1 MWSAEKVM
9 QSTEIIPVSRSP
21 TDVRTI
27 YYRLLK
33 IVLNANFNVQA
44 LVNVPSLSERTIR
57 RDIEKSDISVGPQI
71 QVCIIHKNPDVLLTL
86 LPPT

>member
-21 TDVRTI
+21 TDVRAI
-27 YYRLLK
+27 YYRLLI

-44 LVNVPSLSERTIR
+44 LVNVPSLIIR
-57 RDIEKSDISVGPQI
+57 EDYK
-71 QVCIIHKNPDVLLTL
+71 T
-86 LPPT
+86 